1 MYLNETMT
9 EKQERQKGMSWHIF
23 RISIYLKIPALSSN
37 ECYIIIDFYTLITYT
52 FYITYTYNYQNNHWR
67 CPVRKSLAEILQNS
81 QENTS
86 ARVSFLIKSQVWG
99 LQFY

>member
-23 RISIYLKIPALSSN
+23 RTSIYLKIPALSSN

-86 ARVSFLIKSQVWG
+86 ARVSFLITSQV
-99 LQFY
+99 